1 MNIVGVIGI
10 LLLIPESPKYLYA
23 SGRIKECVQKIRYI
37 AKINGKKAEEI
48 ETIEISEVKQKEV
61 KGKLKDLLQDRRLR
75 FNLIIFVFLWIIATF
90 NYYLI
95 YF

>member
-1 MNIVGVIGI
+1 MNIIAVLGI
-10 LLLIPESPKYLYA
+10 LFVIPESPKYLHA
-23 SGRIKECVQKIRYI
+23 SGRIIECIQKIKYI

-48 ETIEISEVKQKEV
+48 ETIQIAETKRYEV
-61 KGKLKDLLQDRRLR
+61 KGKLKDLLLDRRLR